1 MDEMLW
7 KLYGP
12 CQALIGLALIIWS
25 TKLSLRYNAWT
36 TQLRQ
41 RKSCLSP
48 PPAPQMRELNTRIM
62 TWILR
67 ILGAFILLAALPILF
82 AFVRLT

>member
-1 MDEMLW
+1 MNDTLW

-25 TKLSLRYNAWT
+25 RKLSLRNNAWT

-41 RKSCLSP
+41 RKNFLSP
-48 PPAPQMRELNTRIM
+48 PPAPQMRELNTRFM

-67 ILGAFILLAALPILF
+67 ILGAFLFLLSLPFLLALVSLI
-82 AFVRLT
+82 